1 MKSDLPL
8 MRREELT
15 VLLIDIQPMF
25 WDAMADPAPGLAERL
40 RHLLMLAAAWE
51 MPTIATLEQPVARK
65 GSLVDFLLPVFPSD
79 GRIREKNTFDCCA
92 ESGIVELLTDGSG
105 RQVALAGAETDV
117 CVLQSALG
125 LRRLGFDV
133 FLIEDCVF
141 SSAHDTAA
149 ALRRMYQA
157 GVIPVTWKSMAYEL
171 AGAVDAA
178 PWLPESQ
185 DRESQDRGGRLP
197 DAFRAPENI

>member
-1 MKSDLPL
+1 MKSDPPR
-8 MRREELT
+8 MRRDELT
-15 VLLIDIQPMF
+15 LLLIDIQPMF
-25 WDAMADPAPGLAERL
+25 WDGVAGPVPGLAERL

-65 GSLVDFLLPVFPSD
+65 GGLVDFLLPVFPSH
-79 GRIREKNTFDCCA
+79 GRILEKNTFDCCA
-92 ESGIVELLTDGSG
+92 EPGIADLLTGGSG

-125 LRRLGFDV
+125 LRGLGFDV

-141 SSAHDTAA
+141 SSADDTAA
-149 ALRRMYQA
+149 ARRRMDRA
-157 GVIPVTWKSMAYEL
+157 GVLPVTWKSMAYEL

-178 PWLPESQ
+178 PWLPESE
-185 DRESQDRGGRLP
+185 DSGRRWP
-197 DAFRAPENI
+197 AAFRAPEHL